1 MHLVLIAALG
11 LGLASAAPYNSGYP
25 EQLPQD
31 VPSTT
36 TLQPSTTG
44 AYEVEMPSSTPAADV
59 PSTTTQ
65 QAYGNYGEEMSTS
78 TPAADVPSTTV
89 STTTE
94 QEETYGSYSSSS
106 TTPAADVPSSTSTTT
121 MEPVPSTSESYG
133 YSSSSSTPAADLPST
148 TEQAYG
154 NYGEETTSST
164 TPAADVP
171 STTTTTMEPV
181 PSTSESYGY
190 SSSST
195 TPAADVPSS
204 TSTTTMEPVPSTS
217 ESYGYSSSS
226 STTEQPTYGSY
237 GEEITTSTLPAA
249 DEPSSTLPPYTQTS
263 SSAYGNAYGEQ
274 PVPASIQ
281 SMDASG
287 AESSGQFPWNDGGDA
302 CDGRADGLYE
312 LSACSAQFLTCSGGI
327 ARIMDCP
334 FGLVYNT
341 PIEACDY
348 PHEVAS
354 CNEGSGT
361 TAAVDVPESS
371 STTEMPQTTQKV
383 IIDCEEGAAVGIDS
397 ATCISDG
404 LTSLSPCSPHFEMCL
419 SGKLFTLSCGA
430 ESVFLSTGRCA
441 PHSDAE
447 ALAECN
453 PQELDSTTSTT
464 PSSTTSASLPSTT
477 TTHMTSY

>member
-1 MHLVLIAALG
+1 MHLVLIAGLALG
-11 LGLASAAPYNSGYP
+11 MASAAPYSSGYP

-36 TLQPSTTG
+36 TLQPSTG

-59 PSTTTQ
+59 PSTT
-65 QAYGNYGEEMSTS
+65 
-78 TPAADVPSTTV
+78 V

-94 QEETYGSYSSSS
+94 QEEAYGSYSSSSS

-121 MEPVPSTSESYG
+121 MEPVPSTSEAYGYSSSSSTPAADVPSTTTTMEPVPSTSEAYG
-133 YSSSSSTPAADLPST
+133 YSSSSSTPAADLP
-148 TEQAYG
+148 
-154 NYGEETTSST
+154 
-164 TPAADVP
+164 
-171 STTTTTMEPV
+171 
-181 PSTSESYGY
+181 
-190 SSSST
+190 
-195 TPAADVPSS
+195 
-204 TSTTTMEPVPSTS
+204 
-217 ESYGYSSSS
+217 S

-302 CDGRADGLYE
+302 CNGRADGLYE
-312 LSACSAQFLTCSGGI
+312 WSACSAQFLTCSGGI

-334 FGLVYNT
+334 FGLVYNV

-361 TAAVDVPESS
+361 AAADVPESS
-371 STTEMPQTTQKV
+371 STTTEMPQTTQKV
-383 IIDCEEGAAVGIDS
+383 IIDCEEGAAVGVDS

-441 PHSDAE
+441 PRSDAE

-453 PQELDSTTSTT
+453 SQELDSTTTSI

>member
-1 MHLVLIAALG
+1 MHFVLIAGLA
-11 LGLASAAPYNSGYP
+11 LGLASAAPYSSSSP
-25 EQLPQD
+25 PAELPPQD

-36 TLQPSTTG
+36 TLQPSTG

-78 TPAADVPSTTV
+78 TPAADVPSTT
-89 STTTE
+89 S
-94 QEETYGSYSSSS
+94 
-106 TTPAADVPSSTSTTT
+106 STTT

-133 YSSSSSTPAADLPST
+133 YSSSSSTPAADVPSST

-171 STTTTTMEPV
+171 STTTSTTTTMEPV

-190 SSSST
+190 SSSSS
-195 TPAADVPSS
+195 TPAADVSS
-204 TSTTTMEPVPSTS
+204 TTSSTTTMEPVPSTS

-226 STTEQPTYGSY
+226 STTEKPTYGSY

-249 DEPSSTLPPYTQTS
+249 EEPSSTLPPYTQTS

-274 PVPASIQ
+274 PAPASLQ
-281 SMDASG
+281 TMDASG

-302 CDGRADGLYE
+302 CNGRADGLYE

-361 TAAVDVPESS
+361 TAAADVPESS
-371 STTEMPQTTQKV
+371 STTEMPSTTQKV

-397 ATCISDG
+397 VTCISDG

-430 ESVFLSTGRCA
+430 ESIFLSTGRCA
-441 PHSDAE
+441 PRSDAE

-453 PQELDSTTSTT
+453 PQELDSTTTSA

-477 TTHMTSY
+477 AIHMTGY